1 MTQMLTSASF
11 APVDERPQIS
21 LSEAL
26 LLRALNVCSDLAE
39 MQIVVLVSM
48 LTKTKTPVSE
58 AAFLSHPTVED
69 IFAVVG
75 APLPGY
81 ERAAEALERAVA
93 HGILIR
99 FLTEDDAGSCSW
111 ILLNT
116 IDNARYI
123 ARLAEP
129 GKIVPQEL
137 WISESPPRVVIDRP
151 TAFRLYEQNI
161 GPLTPLVAD
170 QLIKAL
176 ETYPAQWIEAAIS
189 EAVAYNRRNWRY
201 ISRILENWLADG
213 PAGGNT
219 GR

>member
-1 MTQMLTSASF
+1 MSQMLTNTSY
-11 APVDERPQIS
+11 APVEGRPQIS
-21 LSEAL
+21 LPEAL

-39 MQIVVLVSM
+39 MQAVVLVSM
-48 LTKTKTPVSE
+48 LAHAEIPISE
-58 AAFLSHPTVED
+58 TAFLAHPTVED
-69 IFAVVG
+69 TFALVG
-75 APLPGY
+75 ANLPSHD
-81 ERAAEALERAVA
+81 RASEALERAVA
-93 HGILIR
+93 HGLLIR

-116 IDNARYI
+116 TDNARYL

-129 GKIVPQEL
+129 GKVVPQEL
-137 WISESPPRVVIDRP
+137 WVSESPPRVVIDKP
-151 TAFRLYEQNI
+151 SAFRLYEQNI

-176 ETYPAQWIEAAIS
+176 ELYPAQWVEAAIS

>member
-1 MTQMLTSASF
+1 MSQMLTNASY
-11 APVDERPQIS
+11 APVEERPQIS
-21 LSEAL
+21 LPEAL

-39 MQIVVLVSM
+39 MQSVVLVSM
-48 LTKTKTPVSE
+48 LTRTETPVSVS
-58 AAFLSHPTVED
+58 AFLTHPVVED
-69 IFAVVG
+69 TFAVVG
-75 APLPGY
+75 APLPSH

-93 HGILIR
+93 HGLLIR

-111 ILLNT
+111 IMLNT
-116 IDNARYI
+116 TDNARYI

-137 WISESPPRVVIDRP
+137 WVSESPPRIVIDRP
-151 TAFRLYEQNI
+151 SAFRLYEQNI

-176 ETYPAQWIEAAIS
+176 EIYPAQWVEAAIS

-213 PAGGNT
+213 PAGGHQ